1 MIQQL
6 SLGVRL
12 RPASTFAN
20 YARGDNGPVLAALLG
35 RTQGYSSTPLWI
47 WGPSGCGRTHLL
59 QAACAAAGTA
69 QRRSAYL
76 PLGQPEFGPQQL
88 QGLES
93 LALVCLD
100 DLGVVAE
107 RPEWQEALFEL
118 YLGLQEREG
127 VLVMAAG
134 VPPAGVAFPLADL
147 ASRLRAADVWQLR
160 LLAEQDQG
168 AALTARAAVLGLAL
182 PAETLTYL
190 QRRLPRDFAALCS
203 VLDVLDSA
211 ALAAQRPLTVP
222 FVRSVLDEI
231 SSPR

>member
-127 VLVMAAG
+127 VLV
-134 VPPAGVAFPLADL
+134 FPLADL